1 MFSNSFGKEK
11 VFLLDPGGRQ
21 FLPSVDCRED
31 TLKQENRSLGDV
43 ENAVIPN
50 FGSTEGK
57 SELSEWKEEN
67 QATEYISFTLHR
79 YGGKEAKKVNSDWG
93 RHLDLGK
100 KWS

>member
-1 MFSNSFGKEK
+1 M
-11 VFLLDPGGRQ
+11 DPGGRQ

-79 YGGKEAKKVNSDWG
+79 YGGKETKKVNSDWG